1 MIASLPCRVVLG
13 SRSAVWT
20 YDTEFAGRD
29 EKRTTR
35 TMSDTNSDARVKE
48 IHDQT
53 RTDYISR
60 LE

>member
-1 MIASLPCRVVLG
+1 MLG
-13 SRSAVWT
+13 SQSAAWT
-20 YDTEFAGRD
+20 YDTDFAGR
-29 EKRTTR
+29 EEARTTS
-35 TMSDTNSDARVKE
+35 TMSNTNSDARVKE